1 MSFINNNDEWY
12 IVKDI
17 DGFIESA
24 RILVFN
30 NFGKKDSSEETN
42 LEISISD
49 KEEIDKI
56 LSFEES
62 EIICKELL
70 KKKTTKD
77 KKSNRFIVNDDIFLS
92 IIQSLNDR
100 MVSNILNSLVNRG
113 LVETAYDSDSDDFV
127 FWMKDDVKNK
137 IENPETD

>member
-17 DGFIESA
+17 DGFVESA